1 MWWPLAGSWLLM
13 SMEGPLISAIIAR
26 LADPK
31 VNLAAYGGIIL
42 PVSLIVEAPIIML
55 LAASTAM
62 SKDLASYKKLHRF
75 MMYLSAVLTVLH
87 ALIAFT
93 PLYYFVVNQLIGV
106 PPELVA
112 PGRVGLMI
120 MLPWTWAIGYRRFN
134 QGVMIRFGYS
144 GGVMACSAIRLT
156 TISVMLFAG
165 YLIGSIPGVIVATV
179 AQALGVTLEGLYA
192 GLRVRP
198 IVNKELRDAP
208 PAEPITWRG
217 FAAFYIPLVFTSL
230 LQFIGQPIG
239 SAALSRMPDAI
250 NSLAVWSV
258 VSNFI
263 FLTRSVGVAYNEVV
277 VALLDEKGSFFNLR
291 RFAYYLA
298 GALTLIIVVITIT
311 PLSSLWFEQMTG
323 LSAALS
329 QMAKNSLWLILLLP
343 AMSVFQSWYQ
353 GSILTSRKTRGITE
367 SVVVYLV
374 TISAVLFGGVLWGR
388 TTGLYVAAL
397 AFALSNLSQTAWMLL
412 RSRKIR
418 KIVKQRDL
426 DLLSPTEIQP

>member
-1 MWWPLAGSWLLM
+1 M

-26 LADPK
+26 LADPNL
-31 VNLAAYGGIIL
+31 NLAAYGGIIL
-42 PVSLIVEAPIIML
+42 PISLIVEAPIIML

-75 MMYLSAVLTVLH
+75 MMFLSAGLTVVH

-93 PLYYFVVNQLIGV
+93 PLYYFVVNRIIGV

-112 PGRVGLMI
+112 SGRVGLMI

-134 QGVMIRFGYS
+134 QGVMIRFGQS
-144 GGVMACSAIRLT
+144 SGVMVCSAIRLT
-156 TISVMLFAG
+156 TITVLLFIG
-165 YLIGSIPGVIVATV
+165 YWIGSIPGVIVATI

-198 IVNKELRDAP
+198 IVNNELRNAP

-239 SAALSRMPDAI
+239 SAALSRMPNAI
-250 NSLAVWSV
+250 DSLAVWSV

-277 VALLDEKGSFFNLR
+277 VALLDEKGSFFTLR

-298 GALTLIIVVITIT
+298 GALTIIIVTITLT
-311 PLSSLWFEQMTG
+311 PLSTFWFELITG
-323 LSAALS
+323 LTPALS
-329 QMAKNSLWLILLLP
+329 QMAKNSLWFILLLP
-343 AMSVFQSWYQ
+343 AMSVFQSWFQ

-367 SVVVYLV
+367 SVVLYLIV
-374 TISAVLFGGVLWGR
+374 ISAVLFGGVLWGR

-397 AFALSNLSQTAWMLL
+397 AFVLANLSQTAWMLL
-412 RSRKIR
+412 RSREIR
-418 KIVKQRDL
+418 DIVRERDL
-426 DLLSPTEIQP
+426 HPDLVQGYGFELPKKH